1 MYRMDGG
8 GIGNILDILTNG

>member
-1 MYRMDGG
+1 MDGG